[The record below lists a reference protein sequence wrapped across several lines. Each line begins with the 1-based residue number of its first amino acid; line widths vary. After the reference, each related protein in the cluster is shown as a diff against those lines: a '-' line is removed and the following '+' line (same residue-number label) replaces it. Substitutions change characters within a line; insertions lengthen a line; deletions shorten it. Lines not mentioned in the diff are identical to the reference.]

1 MYLEDILELYDVL
14 VLYVLGMTF
23 FTSLPYLYPM
33 TLVILI
39 QGLFMCVS
47 ILKINPFLFSYTPQ
61 LHELGYGS
69 YWTPYYK

>member
-14 VLYVLGMTF
+14 VLYVLV
-23 FTSLPYLYPM
+23 

-47 ILKINPFLFSYTPQ
+47 ILKINHSYFPTP
-61 LHELGYGS
+61 LS
-69 YWTPYYK
+69 YMS